1 MTVVQILVYLLGPY
15 LFLKYKDQKFIDT
28 LSPVVCCYVLG
39 VLIGNLP
46 FLGLNNF
53 IANQFAEISV
63 PLAIPLLLLST
74 DLVKWSRLARKTV
87 LSFVFILLS
96 VMIVSFSLSFVF
108 KDIIPDHWKVAG
120 MLVGVYT
127 GGTPNMTAIGKSLEV
142 SNEVFLLM
150 NGADLILG
158 GIYLLF
164 ILSIGHRLMGKVLIP
179 FESKSSDQNHDHD
192 LESKFLC
199 LNFHSKC
206 KRTFLFLLI
215 AVIVLGLSSGI
226 SLLLVKSMHPAIIIL
241 GITTFG
247 IALSFKKN
255 LRELPGSYE
264 VGEFLLL
271 IFCVAVGSLANI
283 ENLANASFNYLAFA
297 ASVMFGAIVL
307 HLILCII
314 FKIDKDTAI
323 ITSVAGVFG
332 PPFVAPMA
340 EALGNREIIISGLT
354 SGLVGYALGNYLG
367 IGLAYFIQYAS

>member
-1 MTVVQILVYLLGPY
+1 VLFLQILIYIGGPY
-15 LFLKYKDQKFIDT
+15 FFLRFKDHKAIDT

-39 VLIGNLP
+39 VFLGNLP
-46 FLGLNNF
+46 FLNLNSSL
-53 IANQFAEISV
+53 ANEFAEISV

-74 DLVKWSRLARKTV
+74 DLIKWSRLARKTV

-96 VMIVSFSLSFVF
+96 VMLVSFVTSFFF
-108 KDIIPDHWKVAG
+108 KDIIADHWKVAG

-142 SNEVFLLM
+142 TNEVFLLM

-158 GIYLLF
+158 GLYLLF

-179 FESKSSDQNHDHD
+179 FKKGKGESDEYELD
-192 LESKFLC
+192 EEFLK
-199 LNFHSKC
+199 LNLLPKI
-206 KRTFLFLLI
+206 KRIFLFLGI
-215 AVIVLGLSSGI
+215 ALLALGI
-226 SLLLVKSMHPAIIIL
+226 SAGLAFLFLGSLHPAVIIL
-241 GITTFG
+241 GITTIG
-247 IALSFKKN
+247 IGISFKKSI
-255 LRELPGSYE
+255 RELKGSYE

-271 IFCVAVGSLANI
+271 IFCVAVGSMANI
-283 ENLANASFNYLAFA
+283 QNLANSSMDYLLFA
-297 ASVMFGAIVL
+297 GIVMIGSIIL

-367 IGLAYFIQYAS
+367 IGLAYLVQSF

>member
-1 MTVVQILVYLLGPY
+1 MIIFQILIYIGGPY
-15 LFLKYKDQKFIDT
+15 IFLKYKDQKIIDT

-39 VLIGNLP
+39 VIIGNLP
-46 FLGLNNF
+46 FLALNLG
-53 IANQFAEISV
+53 IANEFAEIAV

-74 DLVKWSRLARKTV
+74 DLIKWSRLAKKTV
-87 LSFVFILLS
+87 LSFLFILLS
-96 VMIVSFSLSFVF
+96 VMLVSFSLSFVF
-108 KDIIPDHWKVAG
+108 KNIIPDHWKVAG

-142 SNEVFLLM
+142 ANEVFILM

-158 GIYLLF
+158 GAYLLF
-164 ILSIGHRLMGKVLIP
+164 ILSIGHRLMGKFLIP
-179 FESKSSDQNHDHD
+179 FESKTQSGEHEN
-192 LESKFLC
+192 LGENKFLC
-199 LNFHSKC
+199 LDIKNKC
-206 KRTFLFLLI
+206 KRTALFLLI
-215 AVIVLGLSSGI
+215 SLIALGI
-226 SLLLVKSMHPAIIIL
+226 SAGASLLISNSLHPAIVIL
-241 GITTFG
+241 GITTIG
-247 IALSFKKN
+247 IAFSFKEN

-271 IFCVAVGSLANI
+271 VFCVAVGSMANV
-283 ENLANASFNYLAFA
+283 ENLANASLNYLAFA
-297 ASVMFGAIVL
+297 ASVMFGSIVL
-307 HLILCII
+307 HLILCRM

-323 ITSVAGVFG
+323 ITSIAGVFG

>member
-1 MTVVQILVYLLGPY
+1 MLFLQILIYIGGPY
-15 LFLKYKDQKFIDT
+15 FFLRFKDHKAIDT

-39 VLIGNLP
+39 VFLGNLP
-46 FLGLNNF
+46 FLNLNSSL
-53 IANQFAEISV
+53 ANEFAEISV

-74 DLVKWSRLARKTV
+74 DLIKWSRLARKTV

-96 VMIVSFSLSFVF
+96 VMLVSFVTSFFF
-108 KDIIPDHWKVAG
+108 KDIIADHWKVAG
-120 MLVGVYT
+120 MLIGVYT

-142 SNEVFLLM
+142 TNEVFLLM

-158 GIYLLF
+158 GLYLLF

-179 FESKSSDQNHDHD
+179 FKKGQGENDEYELD
-192 LESKFLC
+192 EEFLNMN
-199 LNFHSKC
+199 LLPKI
-206 KRTFLFLLI
+206 KRILLFLGIAILALGISAGLAFLFL
-215 AVIVLGLSSGI
+215 G
-226 SLLLVKSMHPAIIIL
+226 SLHPAVIIL
-241 GITTFG
+241 GITTIG
-247 IALSFKKN
+247 IGLSFKKSI
-255 LRELPGSYE
+255 RELKGSYE

-271 IFCVAVGSLANI
+271 IFCVAVGSMANI
-283 ENLANASFNYLAFA
+283 QNLANSSMDYLLFA
-297 ASVMFGAIVL
+297 GIVMIGSIIL

-367 IGLAYFIQYAS
+367 IGLAYLVQSF

>member
-1 MTVVQILVYLLGPY
+1 MLFLQILIYIGGPY
-15 LFLKYKDQKFIDT
+15 FFLRFKDHKAIDT

-39 VLIGNLP
+39 VFLGNLP
-46 FLGLNNF
+46 FLNLNSSL
-53 IANQFAEISV
+53 ANEFAEISV

-74 DLVKWSRLARKTV
+74 DLIKWSRLARKTV

-96 VMIVSFSLSFVF
+96 VMLVSFVTSFFF
-108 KDIIPDHWKVAG
+108 KDIIADHWKVAG

-142 SNEVFLLM
+142 TNEVFLLM

-158 GIYLLF
+158 GLYLLF

-179 FESKSSDQNHDHD
+179 FKKGKGESDEYELD
-192 LESKFLC
+192 EEFLK
-199 LNFHSKC
+199 LNLLPKI
-206 KRTFLFLLI
+206 KRIFLFLGI
-215 AVIVLGLSSGI
+215 ALLALGI
-226 SLLLVKSMHPAIIIL
+226 SAGLAFLFLGSLHPAVIIL
-241 GITTFG
+241 GITTIG
-247 IALSFKKN
+247 IGISFKKSI
-255 LRELPGSYE
+255 RELKGSYE

-271 IFCVAVGSLANI
+271 IFCVAVGSMANI
-283 ENLANASFNYLAFA
+283 QNLANSSMDYLLFA
-297 ASVMFGAIVL
+297 GIVMIGSIIL

-367 IGLAYFIQYAS
+367 IGLAYLVQSF

>member
-1 MTVVQILVYLLGPY
+1 MLFLQILIYIGGPY
-15 LFLKYKDQKFIDT
+15 FFLRFKDHKAIDT

-39 VLIGNLP
+39 VFLGNLP
-46 FLGLNNF
+46 FLNLNSSL
-53 IANQFAEISV
+53 ANEFAEISV

-74 DLVKWSRLARKTV
+74 DLIKWSRLARKTV

-96 VMIVSFSLSFVF
+96 VMLVSFVTSFFF
-108 KDIIPDHWKVAG
+108 KDIIADHWKVAG

-142 SNEVFLLM
+142 TNEVFLLM

-158 GIYLLF
+158 GLYLLF

-179 FESKSSDQNHDHD
+179 FKKGQGESDEYELD
-192 LESKFLC
+192 EEFLK
-199 LNFHSKC
+199 LNLLPKI
-206 KRTFLFLLI
+206 KRILLFLGIAILALGISAGLAFLFL
-215 AVIVLGLSSGI
+215 G
-226 SLLLVKSMHPAIIIL
+226 SLHPAVIIL
-241 GITTFG
+241 GITTIG
-247 IALSFKKN
+247 IGLSFKKSI
-255 LRELPGSYE
+255 RELKGSYE

-271 IFCVAVGSLANI
+271 IFCVAVGSMANI
-283 ENLANASFNYLAFA
+283 QNLANSSMDYLLFA
-297 ASVMFGAIVL
+297 GIVMIGSIIL

-367 IGLAYFIQYAS
+367 IGLAYLVQSF

>member
-1 MTVVQILVYLLGPY
+1 MIVVQVLFYILGPY
-15 LFLKYKDQKFIDT
+15 LFLRYKDNKVIDT

-39 VLIGNLP
+39 VILGNLP
-46 FLGLNNF
+46 FVNLNAGV
-53 IANQFAEISV
+53 ANEFAELSV

-74 DLVKWSRLARKTV
+74 DLIKWSRLARKTV
-87 LSFVFILLS
+87 LSFVFIVLS
-96 VMIVSFSLSFVF
+96 VVIVSFITSFF
-108 KDIIPDHWKVAG
+108 FMDIIPDHWKVAG

-158 GIYLLF
+158 GVYLLF
-164 ILSIGHRLMGKVLIP
+164 ILSIGHRLMGKILVP
-179 FESKSSDQNHDHD
+179 FKASSENTESYEEDTRFSCMHFK
-192 LESKFLC
+192 
-199 LNFHSKC
+199 SKC
-206 KRTFLFLLI
+206 TRIAFFLFI
-215 AVIVLGLSSGI
+215 AVLALGLSAGI
-226 SLLLVKSMHPAIIIL
+226 SMLILGTLHPAMVIL

-247 IALSFKKN
+247 IALSFKKSI
-255 LRELPGSYE
+255 REMAGSYA

-283 ENLANASFNYLAFA
+283 ENLANASFDYLAFA
-297 ASVMFGAIVL
+297 SIVMLGAIIL
-307 HLILCII
+307 HLILCVI

-340 EALGNREIIISGLT
+340 EALGNREVIISGLT
-354 SGLVGYALGNYLG
+354 SGLIGYAIGNYIG
-367 IGLAYFIQYAS
+367 IGLAYFIHSF